1 MRANTQL
8 CLQPQARRKCPFLI
22 MLLALSN
29 ENAVSTVLSSAYIG
43 HKGWT
48 DTVIAIMICFQE
60 VSVLEKHVSARRFS
74 RTRLFTP
81 GRILHITYVKKS
93 AADKWVF
100 LAHVVP
106 SICLQI
112 SFSQCLGHTK
122 CHELSSLFS
131 QPLLPTRSFPSS
143 SFSYSFPS
151 SFFSSSLSSSSSYS
165 SSSLSSSTIKVW
177 DLSQT
182 RSVQS
187 TSPKPFPNISVEFFH
202 FHV

>member
-1 MRANTQL
+1 
-8 CLQPQARRKCPFLI
+8 
-22 MLLALSN
+22 MLLAPSN
-29 ENAVSTVLSSAYIG
+29 ESAVSTVLSSAYVG

-48 DTVIAIMICFQE
+48 DTVIVIMICFQE

-93 AADKWVF
+93 AGDKWVF
-100 LAHVVP
+100 LASVVP
-106 SICLQI
+106 RICLQI
-112 SFSQCLGHTK
+112 SFSQYLGHTL
-122 CHELSSLFS
+122 CHELSSFFS
-131 QPLLPTRSFPSS
+131 QPPFPTRPSS
-143 SFSYSFPS
+143 SSSCSYLLPS
-151 SFFSSSLSSSSSYS
+151 AFFSSSLSSSSSYS

-187 TSPKPFPNISVEFFH
+187 TSPKPFPNSSA
-202 FHV
+202 